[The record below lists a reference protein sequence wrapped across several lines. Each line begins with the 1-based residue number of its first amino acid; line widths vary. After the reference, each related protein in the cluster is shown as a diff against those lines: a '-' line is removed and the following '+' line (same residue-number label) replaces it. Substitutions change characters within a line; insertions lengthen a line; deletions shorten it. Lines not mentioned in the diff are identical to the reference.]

1 MSIKIEGLNDVL
13 ESIKVAADT
22 SELIGPMTKATLL
35 VERTARQN
43 AQSRS
48 RTGELARSIGSK
60 VEVEGNEVIGTI
72 YATADY
78 APYVEYGTGLFAEG
92 GNGRTD
98 VPWYIHIGYGSN
110 DITPEAAANMPIVTG
125 SNGEQFAM
133 SWGRHPAPFLRPALN
148 VNREQIIRLLEGAG
162 ND

>member
-13 ESIKVAADT
+13 ERIKVEADT

-48 RTGELARSIGSK
+48 RTGELARSISSQ
-60 VEVEGNEVIGTI
+60 VEVEGDDVVGTI
-72 YATADY
+72 YATVEY

-110 DITPEAAANMPIVTG
+110 DITPEAAANMPIYTAP
-125 SNGEQFAM
+125 NGEQFAM

-148 VNREQIIRLLEGAG
+148 VNREQIIRLLEGVG